1 MNAALD
7 WKCER
12 KPLPSSYTGYLRG
25 ASLLD
30 FKGCNVS
37 LHQAC
42 SLDTRMVPGSVH
54 IVPHFQVVTENPFAW

>member
-30 FKGCNVS
+30 FKGGNVS
-37 LHQAC
+37 LHQ
-42 SLDTRMVPGSVH
+42 
-54 IVPHFQVVTENPFAW
+54 